1 MPTPDSSVDR
11 VEPEDAGGGARVGRR
26 VVLSMLGL
34 GVVGTLFGA
43 GVQSG
48 LARGLAAAEGRASH
62 GLAGLIPGSDRFRIY
77 TVTGGFPE
85 VSDEDYR
92 LSVTGMVRHPLT
104 FTLEEL
110 RALPPTSLTHT
121 FQCVTGW
128 QVPDVHWRGVRLGD
142 LLDLAEPT
150 SGATALHFTS
160 YDGLY
165 TESLTLEQARTRDI
179 LVAYDMLG
187 APVTREHGG
196 PVRLY
201 VAPMYGY
208 KSAKWLKGIQVVD
221 RVEPGFWE
229 QNGYPVNAWIGS
241 TSGLGGI
248 L

>member
-1 MPTPDSSVDR
+1 
-11 VEPEDAGGGARVGRR
+11 
-26 VVLSMLGL
+26 MLGL

-92 LSVTGMVRHPLT
+92 LSVTGMVRRPRTL
-104 FTLEEL
+104 TLEEL